1 MPTDSC
7 HYEPSCTA
15 PTPLYMGGI
24 TCTSSSVAGADYT
37 CNKAIDGNG
46 SSIEWVSQAE
56 GVGAWILID
65 FHQDI
70 ALTSIGIMQKSNS
83 GKISSLVI
91 IHES

>member
-1 MPTDSC
+1 M
-7 HYEPSCTA
+7 A
-15 PTPLYMGGI
+15 
-24 TCTSSSVAGADYT
+24 SSEAGADNT
-37 CNKAIDGNG
+37 CDKAIDG

-70 ALTSIGIMQKSNS
+70 ALTSVGIMQKSNS
-83 GKISSLVI
+83 GKIASLVI